1 MNDSIYHL
9 ERTKF
14 LQGRQPFSFESF
26 PLFILQ
32 TQNISI
38 YMGKDEFIYIKSSVL
53 SNKLELETRSRA
65 VCYARLVE
73 LKNLILWKQFD

>member
-1 MNDSIYHL
+1 MIQYIIWSEQSFCKAGSH
-9 ERTKF
+9 F
-14 LQGRQPFSFESF
+14 LLSRSLS
-26 PLFILQ
+26 LFCRHK
-32 TQNISI
+32 ISRYK